1 MSYPKFFKK
10 HCFPIPIPVSIPVH
24 LSNNVKPSL
33 PSLFL
38 LFSLINKIHTYIYIY
53 IYIITSNRDVSSLK
67 KQKVETSMHLS
78 HPIPR

>member
-10 HCFPIPIPVSIPVH
+10 HCFPIPIPIPIPVSVPVH

-38 LFSLINKIHTYIYIY
+38 LFSLINKIHIYIY
-53 IYIITSNRDVSSLK
+53 IYYNK
-67 KQKVETSMHLS
+67 
-78 HPIPR
+78 